1 MISLRLNR
9 VTKDPKEYD
18 KDINDD
24 SEGNLLQNNSTKNG
38 IGESV
43 GPKGSG
49 NLSGLIKTGGSM
61 SSKGKLAASIKSISG
76 KPTPKPKTN
85 SVIKESTTPN
95 KPTPTPTR
103 ANDPIQSSA
112 IPKNLA
118 INPTIKAGLVD
129 VPEEPQ
135 TERKSLTPAQPILSM
150 SSSSEKI
157 GTLSIPTSKQ
167 LKNEILK
174 TIENFDKTQED
185 GFYDIADAKK
195 ILNDTLDGFGGGL
208 QVDTGQLES
217 ILRTQDSVDGPGGK
231 GRGGDRFGT
240 EDILSLAQQVIP
252 TRKEKKKKLKL
263 KAGQV

>member
-9 VTKDPKEYD
+9 VTKDPKEYE

-24 SEGNLLQNNSTKNG
+24 SEGNLLQNNSTKSG
-38 IGESV
+38 IGASI

-61 SSKGKLAASIKSISG
+61 GSKKKLAKSIKSISG

-85 SVIKESTTPN
+85 SVIKESTPPN
-95 KPTPTPTR
+95 KPNPTPAKT
-103 ANDPIQSSA
+103 NDPIQNPA

-118 INPTIKAGLVD
+118 TIQIAKASLVD

-135 TERKSLTPAQPILSM
+135 TERQSHTPAPEALDIAPTVLSM

-157 GTLSIPTSKQ
+157 GTLSVPTSKK

-185 GFYDIADAKK
+185 GFYDIADTKK
-195 ILNDTLDGFGGGL
+195 ILNDTLDGFGGGH
-208 QVDTGQLES
+208 QVETGQLES
-217 ILRTQDSVDGPGGK
+217 ILRTQDSIDGPGGK

-240 EDILSLAQQVIP
+240 DDIIS
-252 TRKEKKKKLKL
+252 
-263 KAGQV
+263 